1 MANYATAAQ
10 VGALLGF
17 SISHTS
23 RPTLTQMAVM
33 LDNADSI
40 INAFMKKD
48 SNITDTY
55 GILQTVA
62 CALVKKMTHNLFHFA
77 EPDIYDFV
85 EEILTEQDEKL
96 IRRAHSVWTVLS
108 WEMKGPG

>member
-10 VGALLGF
+10 VGTLVGF
-17 SISHTS
+17 TISHTS
-23 RPTLTQMAVM
+23 RPTLTQMAVY
-33 LDNADSI
+33 LDNADGI
-40 INAFMKKD
+40 INAFMKQS

-55 GILQTVA
+55 GILQVVA
-62 CALVKKMTHNLFHFA
+62 CALAQKMVHNLLHFA
-77 EPDIYDFV
+77 EPDIYDYIDV
-85 EEILTEQDEKL
+85 SLTEQDEKL